1 MGAEIGY
8 GMLVK
13 VEATPGSGTFAT
25 VGKQSNIKGNGWS
38 VDAVETTHTESPDK
52 VREKIAGL
60 VTMKPTGFEIQ
71 YSLGGAEEQTL
82 ISLRGLTRKFR
93 TVHPTGKY
101 AEYDA
106 FISDFDP
113 DMPTDGKSMA
123 SIELELAGAL
133 TLFADGSGQFGAAG
147 DFGHA
152 ERGRHADRIRG
163 ALDQRAD
170 QFLLSVEER
179 WCCDCRRDGEH
190 LRPAGQRFR
199 RCDYGHGH
207 RHEFGRQCQR
217 NERGGYSSIRG
228 GHG

>member
-133 TLFADGSGQFGAAG
+133 TLFAASAPVNSVLPAISGTLNEGDTLTAFAG
-147 DFGHA
+147 
-152 ERGRHADRIRG
+152 
-163 ALDQRAD
+163 L
-170 QFLLSVEER
+170 
-179 WCCDCRRDGEH
+179 WT
-190 LRPAGQRFR
+190 
-199 RCDYGHGH
+199 
-207 RHEFGRQCQR
+207 
-217 NERGGYSSIRG
+217 N
-228 GHG
+228 